1 MADAHAAVL
10 FRNLKGVQAGIKELL
25 CHISGVGAG
34 AVQFRYLRKQL
45 LLTDLTR
52 NIQNVLLLLCRLDVI
67 ENHVFT
73 SSFKICS
80 NLTGVHKDY
89 LQSGCQVGGR

>member
-1 MADAHAAVL
+1 M
-10 FRNLKGVQAGIKELL
+10 
-25 CHISGVGAG
+25 
-34 AVQFRYLRKQL
+34 
-45 LLTDLTR
+45 
-52 NIQNVLLLLCRLDVI
+52 LLCRLDVI